1 MNKQPSST
9 LMTRL
14 CWGVFFLALLFL
26 AFQVMPLALGQS
38 RNGAGK
44 QTMAASMQMP
54 QVVQPATGA
63 VSRRPAVP
71 ALPASQL
78 PKATSG
84 PAGAHVITVPPA
96 PQAPQ
101 VILYDQ
107 YNNAGTNATSSQ
119 DFEAS
124 LDAFDDELA
133 DDFVVAG
140 GQSCSV

>member
-1 MNKQPSST
+1 MNKQPT
-9 LMTRL
+9 TIRTYLLR
-14 CWGVFFLALLFL
+14 GAFLLSL
-26 AFQVMPLALGQS
+26 AFIIVIPLALGQTRS
-38 RNGAGK
+38 GGSK
-44 QTMAASMQMP
+44 PSMAAAQMP
-54 QVVQPATGA
+54 GVARPSAA
-63 VSRRPAVP
+63 ARPAVP

-84 PAGAHVITVPPA
+84 PAGAHTITVPPA

-133 DDFVVAG
+133 DDFVVPG
-140 GQSCSV
+140 GQSWSVETI